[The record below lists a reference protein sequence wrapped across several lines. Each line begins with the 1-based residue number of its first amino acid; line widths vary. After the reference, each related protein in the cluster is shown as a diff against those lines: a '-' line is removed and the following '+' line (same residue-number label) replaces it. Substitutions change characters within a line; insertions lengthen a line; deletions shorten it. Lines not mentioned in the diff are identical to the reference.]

1 MMNSVDLSPLYRS
14 SIGFDGLSGLLDN
27 ALAATNEVSSYPA
40 YNIEV
45 VAKNCYAI
53 TIAAAG
59 FADDELNIQV
69 EHGEL
74 TVSGEKLKNANRQYL
89 HHGIITQSFERKFT
103 LAEYVEVTRAKLS
116 HGLLVIELV
125 KTLPESTGATCIAIN
140 HPYKPAN
147 EEAAKHSANAF
158 ADENANTNKSKPIQN
173 KAVNNRSINNRHVN
187 QETVQTSS
195 ERATERN
202 INTRTSVHRNSQKG
216 QLRGSKHIGSTT
228 SVTNITEKSDA
239 EQLQE
244 KPLPREQLKPHYKAA
259 AEVHWFNG

>member
-1 MMNSVDLSPLYRS
+1 MNSVDLSPLYRS

-45 VAKNCYAI
+45 VAENCYAI

-125 KTLPESTGATCIAIN
+125 KTLPESNGATCIAIN
-140 HPYKPAN
+140 HPYK
-147 EEAAKHSANAF
+147 SANQEAMQHRANPP
-158 ADENANTNKSKPIQN
+158 ADADANKSKPSHN
-173 KAVNNRSINNRHVN
+173 RAVSNHSIDNLPVD

-195 ERATERN
+195 GKNTERS
-202 INTRTSVHRNSQKG
+202 INTRTSVHRGSEKD
-216 QLRGSKHIGSTT
+216 QLRGSKQRINSTT
-228 SVTNITEKSDA
+228 SVTKITEKSDA
-239 EQLQE
+239 EQHAE
-244 KPLPREQLKPHYKAA
+244 KPVPREKLKQHDKIAA
-259 AEVHWFNG
+259 DVRWFNG